1 MPETQ
6 DRTEQATPR
15 RRQKAREK
23 GQVARSRELIH
34 MAGITGIILM
44 FYFAGNAFMNK
55 MSTLTGKLLRLQYGK
70 DPFAAMMS
78 ASYEMLG
85 ILMPFLVIPIVL
97 SLLAGVLQGGT
108 VLRPLTI
115 EIEKLSP
122 INGLKRIFSRNG
134 LIDFLKSLFKFV
146 IGGILFYYI
155 IKKLIFIV
163 PSTTAMDI
171 REIRNISGSLI
182 GYAVMLAYGTFL
194 VFAIVDYINE
204 RWRFER
210 SIRMTQA
217 ELKEEHKES
226 EGDPI
231 IKSRIKSIQRDLAR
245 KRMMQKVSK
254 ATVVI
259 TNPTHIAV
267 ALKYEKNDSPAPKV
281 IAKGRGFIAE
291 KIKEIAEKYSIP
303 IVEDKPLA
311 RMLYRLDID
320 SYIPEEL
327 YRAVAKILA
336 YIYKLRGTI

>member
-1 MPETQ
+1 MPENQ

-34 MAGITGIILM
+34 LAGIAGIILL
-44 FYFAGNAFMNK
+44 FYFAGHAFLSK
-55 MSTLTGKLLRLQYGK
+55 MSTLTGNLLRLQYGR
-70 DPFAAMMS
+70 DSFAVMMS
-78 ASYEMLG
+78 ASSEMFWL
-85 ILMPFLVIPIVL
+85 LMPFLGIPIVL
-97 SLLAGVLQGGT
+97 SLLAGVLQGGM
-108 VLRPLTI
+108 VLRPLSI

-134 LIDFLKSLFKFV
+134 LIDFLKSLLKFV
-146 IGGILFYYI
+146 IGGVLFYYI
-155 IKKLIFIV
+155 IKKTVFIL
-163 PSTTAMDI
+163 PSTSAMDI
-171 REIRNISGSLI
+171 SEIQNVSGRLI
-182 GYAVMLAYGTFL
+182 GWAIMLMFGTFF
-194 VFAIVDYINE
+194 VFAIADYINE

-210 SIRMTQA
+210 SIRMTRA

-231 IKSRIKSIQRDLAR
+231 IKSRIRSIQRDLAR
-245 KRMMQKVSK
+245 KRMMQRVSK

-267 ALKYEKNDSPAPKV
+267 ALKYEKNDSPAPQV
-281 IAKGRGFIAE
+281 IAKGSGFIAE
-291 KIKEIAEKYSIP
+291 KIKETAEKHSIP

-311 RMLYRLDID
+311 RLLYKLEID

-327 YRAVAKILA
+327 YRAVAKILT
-336 YIYKLRGTI
+336 YVYKLRGTI